1 MTFCTCSETNH
12 ALTAFPICEGVG
24 FTDSTFMISASSRS
38 RSISGVAIA
47 VPTPTPLDSE
57 SDEKKEFVVVVDV
70 DDGDGPSE
78 FVLLSTP
85 KFKTRLFVSEDT
97 DEEEEEERLPD
108 ETIDEGTSRTGDGA
122 GVGGVADASESIT
135 TLFKQSLL

>member
-1 MTFCTCSETNH
+1 MTFCTCSDTNH
-12 ALTAFPICEGVG
+12 ALTAFPIWDGVG
-24 FTDSTFMISASSRS
+24 FTDSAFIISASSRS
-38 RSISGVAIA
+38 SSVSGVVIAI
-47 VPTPTPLDSE
+47 PIPRPLDSE

-108 ETIDEGTSRTGDGA
+108 ETRGEGTSRTGDGA
-122 GVGGVADASESIT
+122 SVGGVADASESIE